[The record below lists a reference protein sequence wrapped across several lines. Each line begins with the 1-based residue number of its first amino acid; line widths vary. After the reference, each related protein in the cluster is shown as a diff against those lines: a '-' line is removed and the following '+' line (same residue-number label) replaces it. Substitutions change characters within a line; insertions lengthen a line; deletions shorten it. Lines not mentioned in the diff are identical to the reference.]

1 MSIWVVVDHVGRQ
14 FLGNV
19 TDENGD
25 ILTIESPLL
34 ISEIIQPTQDS
45 NQAKVDLRVQPI
57 CHTYDVPSIEVR
69 WASRY
74 PANEQL
80 SVLHEKFVAQT
91 RAKRAGIEIAS
102 SMPKGLSLVRH

>member
-19 TDENGD
+19 IDEKSD

-34 ISEIIQPTQDS
+34 INEIIQPTQDP

-80 SVLHEKFVAQT
+80 AILHDKFIAQT

-102 SMPKGLSLVRH
+102 SIPKGLQLVKH